1 MKTALQ
7 GVFGLL
13 IAGLL
18 LYWVLRGIDPSD
30 LAAALART
38 SWSLLALGA
47 AVNLSHNVFRVW
59 RWRWLLDPVKP
70 GVRFR
75 PMFVSVIL
83 GYMTTWVLPGR
94 LGELVRPALLSTKE
108 NVPLGPCVGT
118 VLADRLLDGV
128 AIVALFAIGSL
139 NASFAAASSALA
151 DDIRVG
157 AWIALAVIVVGL
169 AGLAVL
175 SGAGPRADAWLSRR
189 AAVIRWVG
197 QAMLGL
203 SRGAAAM
210 RSPRRVV
217 PILAHSFAAWLTIGV
232 GTWIGI
238 RAAGAAVSF
247 SDVLVMILPLALGV
261 AIPTP
266 GGVGGYHAAMTF
278 SLSTLFGVDHT
289 VAVGAGI
296 VMHLAI
302 VLPVLILGSILL
314 FSEKISWA
322 HLIEA
327 ARRVKSMGDAPAAL
341 KVAG

>member
-1 MKTALQ
+1 MKAVLQ
-7 GVFGLL
+7 GVIGLL

-18 LYWVLRGIDPSD
+18 LYWVLRGIKPSD

-47 AVNLSHNVFRVW
+47 AINLSHNVFRVW

-94 LGELVRPALLSTKE
+94 LGELVRPALLSTRE

-128 AIVALFAIGSL
+128 ALVALFAIGSL
-139 NASFAAASSALA
+139 SASFSAASAA
-151 DDIRVG
+151 VAQDIRVWS
-157 AWIALAVIVVGL
+157 WIALGVIVVGL
-169 AGLAVL
+169 AGLAVV
-175 SGAGPRADAWLSRR
+175 SGSGPRTDAWLSRQG
-189 AAVIRWVG
+189 AAVRWAG

-210 RSPRRVV
+210 RSWRRVI
-217 PILAHSFAAWLTIGV
+217 PILAHSLAAWLTIGV
-232 GTWIGI
+232 GTWIGV

-247 SDVLVMILPLALGV
+247 SDVLVMLLPLALGV

-278 SLSTLFGVDHT
+278 SLTTLFGVDPA

-296 VMHLAI
+296 VMHIGI
-302 VLPVLILGSILL
+302 VVPVLVLGTILL
-314 FSEKISWA
+314 FTEKISWT

-327 ARRVKSMGDAPAAL
+327 AKRIKSMGQATAVL
-341 KVAG
+341 KVVA